1 MARLLSDVSNLVDF
15 DGRRS
20 SIQRGSKLAAHEK
33 VKALVTPL
41 RPRGDSTLGNQVKYC
56 FKQET
61 STRDTE
67 DKSFCVSELLKCHPD
82 LVERGAAH
90 IDSYLERNMPTE
102 HCRGVAIKVFC
113 VAYCTW

>member
-1 MARLLSDVSNLVDF
+1 MATFSDDLSRTDSYKNRDPEPPRKSKRGMARLLSDVSNLVDS

-41 RPRGDSTLGNQVKYC
+41 RPRGDSTLGKHVKYC

-61 STRDTE
+61 STRDT
-67 DKSFCVSELLKCHPD
+67 SPSVSVC
-82 LVERGAAH
+82 
-90 IDSYLERNMPTE
+90 
-102 HCRGVAIKVFC
+102 C
-113 VAYCTW
+113 